1 MFKKLSILFL
11 LLTSTASFAGYAPT
25 GPFIGLGCSIS
36 GGCMRW
42 VPAAEASKIVQLSGG
57 NVSVTAVNYYGL
69 HSDASGAAVYQVAA
83 TGSLDCYGYLAA
95 ASSTTAF
102 QVGYGDTSV
111 SATGAAG
118 APTNA
123 VCLSGDS
130 TCATSNSS
138 SFRHITNSTSSWA
151 FFAHSFRIPAS
162 KYPFIRAQGTDGDAK
177 LFFFD
182 CYQN

>member
-1 MFKKLSILFL
+1 MFKNLLVLLSFV
-11 LLTSTASFAGYAPT
+11 TSVVSFAGYAPT

-42 VPAAEASKIVQLSGG
+42 VPAAESSKIVQLSGG

-83 TGSLDCYGYLAA
+83 TGSLDCYGYLSA
-95 ASSTTAF
+95 ASSTTAT

-111 SATGAAG
+111 SATGTAS
-118 APTNA
+118 APTNV
-123 VCLSGDS
+123 VCLSGDTS
-130 TCATSNSS
+130 CATANSS
-138 SFRHITNSTSSWA
+138 SFRHIANSTASWG

-162 KYPFIRAQGTDGDAK
+162 KYPFIKAGGTDGDAK